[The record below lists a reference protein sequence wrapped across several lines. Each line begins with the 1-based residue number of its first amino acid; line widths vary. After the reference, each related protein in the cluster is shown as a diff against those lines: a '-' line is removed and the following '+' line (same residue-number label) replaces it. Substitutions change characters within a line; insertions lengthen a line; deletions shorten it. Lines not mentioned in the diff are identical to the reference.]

1 MKDKELQAI
10 SLDTFNML
18 INHEFPMIRY
28 FQTSLARYLILMK
41 IMECYFAKQGITQE
55 ALVMSI
61 PAHICSRSNSLN
73 ILKNITE
80 RNYITKEKNKKDS
93 RAITIIPSDS
103 LVKEFEQWLDMAHN
117 TKYF

>member
-10 SLDTFNML
+10 SINTFNML
-18 INHEFPMIRY
+18 INHELPMIRY
-28 FQTSLARYLILMK
+28 FQTSLARYLILLK
-41 IMECYFAKQGITQE
+41 ILECYFAKQGITQE
-55 ALVMSI
+55 ALVISI
-61 PAHICSRSNSLN
+61 PAHISSRSNSLN

-93 RAITIIPSDS
+93 RAITIMPSNV
-103 LVKEFEQWLDMAHN
+103 LVKEFEQWIDMAHN